1 MEIKSYNKLVRDK
14 IPEIIESK
22 GDECT
27 LEILSDDR
35 YIEML
40 DKKLNEELAEYQADK
55 TLEEL
60 ADLLEVIYAVVK
72 ARGYS
77 VEQLEKVRK
86 EKADKRGSFE
96 KKILLKQVTEKA
108 MLTQKQFTQMVTVQ
122 SETIDKYI
130 RSGKIIPDEGVFIT
144 PRKRENYFKKETVI
158 KYAEKYGWTLITEE
172 NIKKLFMDFVKKMD
186 MSYSYKPV
194 FLKAMFSGTDND
206 GKVEFSYVVDYFINY
221 YKSRKEEK
229 LPVEKY
235 QSLYCAPD
243 FTRDEVEK
251 NIILDPFKRFENMNF
266 ISLDSDEKYLRFH
279 PTIFS
284 QLTKDEIKQILTI
297 CDDKLTEYYSKITS

>member
-14 IPEIIESK
+14 IPEIIKSK

-60 ADLLEVIYAVVK
+60 ADLLEVIYSVVK

-86 EKADKRGSFE
+86 EKADKRGNFD

-130 RSGKIIPDEGVFIT
+130 RSGKIIPSESVFIT

-194 FLKAMFSGTDND
+194 FLKAMFSGADNE

>member
-1 MEIKSYNKLVRDK
+1 
-14 IPEIIESK
+14 
-22 GDECT
+22 
-27 LEILSDDR
+27 
-35 YIEML
+35 
-40 DKKLNEELAEYQADK
+40 
-55 TLEEL
+55 
-60 ADLLEVIYAVVK
+60 
-72 ARGYS
+72 
-77 VEQLEKVRK
+77 
-86 EKADKRGSFE
+86 
-96 KKILLKQVTEKA
+96 

-130 RSGKIIPDEGVFIT
+130 RAGKIIPSESVFIT

-194 FLKAMFSGTDND
+194 FLKAVFSGVDNE

>member
-14 IPEIIESK
+14 IPEIIKSK

-60 ADLLEVIYAVVK
+60 ADLLEVIYAVVR

-86 EKADKRGSFE
+86 EKADKRGSFD

-194 FLKAMFSGTDND
+194 FLKAVFSGVDNE

>member
-1 MEIKSYNKLVRDK
+1 MKIKSYNKLVRDK
-14 IPEIIESK
+14 IPEIIKSK

-86 EKADKRGSFE
+86 EKADKRGSFD

-194 FLKAMFSGTDND
+194 FLKAVFSGVDNE

>member
-14 IPEIIESK
+14 IPEIIKSK

-130 RSGKIIPDEGVFIT
+130 RSGKIIPDESVFIT

-194 FLKAMFSGTDND
+194 FLKAVFSGDDNE